1 MRLGVGLDAR
11 CDDPEE
17 IARAYVAAGY
27 SAAICPKL
35 SLDQPERLR
44 AVRDAFARHDVMLAE
59 VGVWNNMMDPDLGR
73 RAANLEANVQ
83 AMALADEVGA
93 RCCVNIA
100 GSFNPTKWDG
110 PHPSD
115 LSEEA
120 FELTVQN
127 VRHIIDAVKPRVA
140 YYTLETMP
148 WAIPD
153 SADSYLRIIEAVDRP
168 MFGVHLDPVNLINSP
183 ARYFHNADVLRE
195 CFAKLGRW
203 IVSCHA
209 KDIIMHDRLT
219 VHLDEARPG
228 LGGLD
233 YGVYLR
239 ELSRLP
245 GDVPLILEHLPQG
258 DYVAAR
264 EYVAGVAAQ
273 VGLAFHMPQESTLD
287 SQNRIKEGKAQ

>member
-11 CDDPEE
+11 SDDPEE
-17 IARAYVAAGY
+17 FARAYVAAGY

-44 AVRDAFARHDVMLAE
+44 AVREAFARHDVMLAE

-73 RAANLEANVQ
+73 RAANLEANVRGL
-83 AMALADEVGA
+83 ALADEVGA

-110 PHPSD
+110 PHPLD

-127 VRHIIDAVKPRVA
+127 VRHIIDAVKPRAA

-153 SADSYLRIIEAVDRP
+153 SADSYLRIVEAVDRP

-183 ARYFHNADVLRE
+183 ARYFYNADVLRE

-209 KDIIMHDRLT
+209 KDIVMHDRLT

-228 LGGLD
+228 LGRLD
-233 YGVYLR
+233 YSVYLR

-258 DYVAAR
+258 DYAAAR
-264 EYVAGVAAQ
+264 EYVMGVAAQ
-273 VGLAFHMPQESTLD
+273 VGLAFYMPQESTLY
-287 SQNRIKEGKAQ
+287 IKEGGAQ